1 MRRYNFIQIEGDLK
15 LSYVD
20 KNLLTGEN
28 VIHKASI
35 HWFIFIPSILTFA
48 LSIFLMGQKEGA
60 AAFGAL
66 LFMFSIY
73 MFIKAFVIK
82 KTTELV
88 VTSKRII
95 AKTGFIRRNTV
106 ELNHNKVESFNID
119 QSILGRIFGFG
130 TLIINGTGG
139 GKTPIPNI
147 DAPLIFRKEAMQAI
161 DTEQN

>member
-1 MRRYNFIQIEGDLK
+1 M
-15 LSYVD
+15 SYVN
-20 KNLLTGEN
+20 KNLLNDEK

-35 HWFIFIPSILTFA
+35 HWFIFIPSIIAFA
-48 LSIFLMGQKEGA
+48 LSIFLIGQKEGVN
-60 AAFGAL
+60 AFGAF

-73 MFIKAFVIK
+73 MFIKAFVIR
-82 KTTELV
+82 KTTELA

-106 ELNHNKVESFNID
+106 ELNHNKVESFIID

-161 DTEQN
+161 DTQQN